1 MLHQIGRIL
10 ITILSAIT
18 SAQVGVALSLVYFGK
33 KLRAHKGYADYP
45 TRRFPPISTENA
57 DIQLYMNGWTLY
69 DDMIADIEN
78 AQETIYFETF
88 EWRDDEMGN
97 RFYNALV
104 ARAEAGVK
112 VFIIY
117 DRIATL
123 LFNGALFDFSHVPN
137 VEVLL
142 LNAMRHASRLLQR
155 RHWAITHRKIMVI
168 DCEIGYVGGYNIGDN
183 YGKQW
188 RDTHMRLK
196 GTGVAGL
203 TYAFVDLWNTNR
215 RSDLPE
221 LPYADQPWNADIQ
234 ILRNVPYRHDYP
246 IRSVY
251 LSGLER
257 ADTRVIFTNPYL
269 VPDSMLREALV
280 LTAQRGVEV
289 IILFPWRSD
298 QIVTDWIARR
308 FIDQLLAGGVKL
320 FAYEGTMIHA
330 KTVTVDGEWSC
341 IGSANLDRLSLRVNH
356 EITAAVFSQEVAEQL
371 EEMFEIDSSTARELT
386 LEKWRNRPIKM
397 RIGELILSPLWR
409 FV

>member
-1 MLHQIGRIL
+1 MLRHIGRIL
-10 ITILSAIT
+10 LTIFSAIT
-18 SAQVGVALSLVYFGK
+18 SAQIGVTISLVFFGR
-33 KLRAHKGYADYP
+33 KLRAQKGYADFP
-45 TRRFPPISTENA
+45 TRQFPAIKTENA
-57 DIQLYMNGWTLY
+57 DIQLYMNGWSLY

-78 AQETIYFETF
+78 AQHTIYFETF

-97 RFYNALV
+97 RFYDALV
-104 ARAEAGVK
+104 ARANAGVK

-117 DRIATL
+117 DRVATV
-123 LFNGALFDFSHVPN
+123 LFNGALFDFSDIPN
-137 VEVLL
+137 VEILL
-142 LNAMRHASRLLQR
+142 LNSLHHASHLFMR
-155 RHWAITHRKIMVI
+155 RHWAITHRKIMVT
-168 DCEIGYVGGYNIGDN
+168 DCQVGYIGGYNIGDN

-188 RDTHMRLK
+188 RDTHMRIE
-196 GTGVAGL
+196 GIGVEGL
-203 TYAFVDLWNTNR
+203 NYAFVDLWNTNR
-215 RSDLPE
+215 PDNLPK
-221 LPYADQPWNADIQ
+221 LPYADQPWNASVQ

-257 ADTRVIFTNPYL
+257 ADSQVIFTNPYL

-320 FAYEGTMIHA
+320 YAYEGTMIHA
-330 KTVTVDGEWSC
+330 KTLTVDGEWSC

-356 EITAAVFSQEVAEQL
+356 EITAAIFSPEVAQQL
-371 EEMFEIDSSTARELT
+371 EEMFELDKTTARELT
-386 LEKWRNRPIKM
+386 LEKWRNRPLKM
-397 RIGELILSPLWR
+397 RLGELILSPLWR